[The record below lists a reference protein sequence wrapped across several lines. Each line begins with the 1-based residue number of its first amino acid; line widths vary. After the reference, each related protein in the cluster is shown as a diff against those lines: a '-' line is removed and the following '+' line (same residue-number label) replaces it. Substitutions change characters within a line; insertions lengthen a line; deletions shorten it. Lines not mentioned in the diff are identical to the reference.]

1 MLNYANWLYYK
12 WIIGVSWTFNVYVL
26 KIIHFIAECTTY
38 VEEMFISI
46 SILKGWSVKEIV
58 SCSHFDILLSHCH
71 TLDRNTITEVMAQFE
86 ILGLHVHEI
95 SISNLVGNRV

>member
-1 MLNYANWLYYK
+1 MLYLPEVDWELSLNFYFERL
-12 WIIGVSWTFNVYVL
+12 VSKGNCV
-26 KIIHFIAECTTY
+26 
-38 VEEMFISI
+38 MFT
-46 SILKGWSVKEIV
+46 
-58 SCSHFDILLSHCH
+58 HFDILLSHCH